1 MAAKK
6 PTKPKKFKQARST
19 AKADAKKVFKGKA
32 QARLKDPTVK
42 LSADDENVLRD
53 MRSEARKGYI
63 TDERGNKIK
72 TDVTDYERDRYY
84 REGEGARQKFRQEMA
99 NEYGE
104 YGKTKAESAT
114 PEKPK
119 AKTVKKSVTKKA
131 AAKPAVKKAS
141 TKKSSIYADYADD
154 TKKIKPNTSGQKNLR
169 FDDEAKVTEKNSK
182 KSTVK
187 QMTRAERSAA
197 NKAKWAKMTPAE
209 RKAWSSSKTAAPT
222 RDDRGLTERQSKALD
237 RKMAKTD
244 RKMAKLRAADPEKFA
259 ARERVATNPRLTS
272 MQKAEALQKIGATTK
287 PKPAE
292 APKPGKYLKPK
303 TKAVA
308 KTTPKYV
315 QSTRVNAPSTAVATR
330 PKTTVADTRTK
341 TTAVTD
347 KAKAGKSKIA
357 KYAKGAGVLAVGAEA
372 VSLVKGSTAK
382 DAQEINKLRAKL
394 AAMQGK
400 KADNALGRFK
410 EGAGSE
416 VSQLASLA
424 TMGLVGKTRRQRMD
438 ELNAKIA
445 KEQAKLDKKYA
456 AQKAGTKKLEK
467 DYKAGKYGAAAAA
480 AVKGT
485 KASAATGA
493 GGSTTRVY
501 KVEQGDTLSGIA
513 KKAGVSLSELKAVN
527 PKAFSQKYIYRNTSV
542 KIPAK
547 GKVPNPMYT
556 GPVPYRPGSKAA
568 KAYEASRKK

>member
-32 QARLKDPTVK
+32 QARLKDPTLK
-42 LSADDENVLRD
+42 LSADDENILRD
-53 MRSEARKGYI
+53 MRSEARKGFI

-72 TDVTDYERDRYY
+72 TDVTDYERDRFY
-84 REGEGARQKFRQEMA
+84 REGEGARAKFRQEMA
-99 NEYGE
+99 NEYGT
-104 YGKTKAESAT
+104 YGKVKAESAA

-131 AAKPAVKKAS
+131 AAKPAAKKPAVKTV
-141 TKKSSIYADYADD
+141 TKNDALKFSAKGKVDRAK
-154 TKKIKPNTSGQKNLR
+154 TLGTANKPET
-169 FDDEAKVTEKNSK
+169 AKP
-182 KSTVK
+182 
-187 QMTRAERSAA
+187 MTRAERSAA

-209 RKAWSSSKTAAPT
+209 RKAWSSSKP
-222 RDDRGLTERQSKALD
+222 KA
-237 RKMAKTD
+237 TT
-244 RKMAKLRAADPEKFA
+244 
-259 ARERVATNPRLTS
+259 V
-272 MQKAEALQKIGATTK
+272 TTK
-287 PKPAE
+287 PTA
-292 APKPGKYLKPK
+292 KPGEVKLTPAGEKVKAKMPGMSNATANEVGKSAVKTK

-308 KTTPKYV
+308 KSTPKYV
-315 QSTRVNAPSTAVATR
+315 QSTRVNAPGTALATR
-330 PKTTVADTRTK
+330 PKATVADTRTK
-341 TTAVTD
+341 TTAVAD
-347 KAKAGKSKIA
+347 KAKGAKSKIG
-357 KYAKGAGVLAVGAEA
+357 KYAKGAAVLAVGAEA
-372 VSLVKGSTAK
+372 VSLAKGSTAK
-382 DAQEINKLRAKL
+382 DAKEINKLRAKL

-456 AQKAGTKKLEK
+456 SQKAATKKLER

-493 GGSTTRVY
+493 GGSTSRVY
-501 KVEQGDTLSGIA
+501 KVEHGDTLSGIA
-513 KKAGVSLSELKAVN
+513 KKAGVSLSELKAAN
-527 PKAFSQKYIYRNTSV
+527 PKAFSQKYIYRNTAV
-542 KIPAK
+542 NIPTK